1 VWLEVLNTTT
11 EIPTLQQHLLLS
23 LKAIKGKQYDMLA
36 QGLVGLE
43 HPNYCHLFPMN
54 LGDNI
59 LKRHRGV
66 LEPRGVNSHI
76 LKDTATR
83 YIRI

>member
-66 LEPRGVNSHI
+66 LEPRSAISHN
-76 LKDTATR
+76 LKEKTTKF
-83 YIRI
+83 ICI